1 MDRFTIHFGG
11 RTDGT
16 RSQTRNPK
24 IKTWGMRNN
33 ELSMSERNEEGNIG
47 KEKMMES
54 LTFPSRNKS
63 LMTQHTLFP

>member
-16 RSQTRNPK
+16 CSQTRNPK

-33 ELSMSERNEEGNIG
+33 ELIKHERKN
-47 KEKMMES
+47 
-54 LTFPSRNKS
+54 
-63 LMTQHTLFP
+63 